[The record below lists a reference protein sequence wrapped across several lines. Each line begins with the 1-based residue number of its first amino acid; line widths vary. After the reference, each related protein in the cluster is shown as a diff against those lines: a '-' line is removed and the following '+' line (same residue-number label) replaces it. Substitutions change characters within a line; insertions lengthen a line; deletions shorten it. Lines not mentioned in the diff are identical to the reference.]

1 MIGRGC
7 GMMPDLEKVIKG
19 LECCSQMAGEVCRE
33 CPYANE
39 CEEGEGLLAGSA
51 HLAADALSL
60 LKAQEP
66 RVMPADEIV
75 LSAEPSKWLWVER
88 KGDYCAEAYKA
99 GKTVS
104 GLIAFECET
113 PCAFLYCEYPGEY
126 GKSWR
131 CWTSRPTEEQR
142 EAVKWND

>member
-1 MIGRGC
+1 MAYR
-7 GMMPDLEKVIKG
+7 EKVIKR
-19 LECCSQMAGEVCRE
+19 LEECFSASCRGFRT
-33 CPYANE
+33 CPYSDNE
-39 CEEGEGLLAGSA
+39 WDAVQTALA
-51 HLAADALSL
+51 L

-104 GLIAFECET
+104 GLITFECET
-113 PCAFLYCEYPGEY
+113 PGAFLYCERPDEY
-126 GKSWR
+126 GKTWR
-131 CWTSRPTEEQR
+131 CWTSRPTDEQR
-142 EAVKWND
+142 KEVKWE

>member
-1 MIGRGC
+1 MI
-7 GMMPDLEKVIKG
+7 DLEKLSKG
-19 LECCSQMAGEVCRE
+19 LDCLITNEVPCNG
-33 CPYANE
+33 CPYY
-39 CEEGEGLLAGSA
+39 GSGYCMKNI
-51 HLAADALSL
+51 AADARALVRE
-60 LKAQEP
+60 QEP
-66 RVMPADEIV
+66 RVMDADEIV

-113 PCAFLYCEYPGEY
+113 PCAFLYCERPDEY
-126 GKSWR
+126 GNTWR

-142 EAVKWND
+142 EATPWETQKEG